1 MYYERNDVE
10 MTRGRFRLRGDTLE
24 IMPSYEDIAIR
35 VEFFGEDIER
45 IVEVD
50 TLTGELLADRD
61 TIDIYPAKHFVT
73 SKEKL
78 DLGVVEIEA
87 ELAARIAELI
97 ADGTAAQ
104 IVTLSALDD
113 IDDAI
118 LVPGMAG
125 AKDAE
130 LLYPYIIPAQV
141 YGILASLD
149 AGLTPDNPNVS
160 GTVNRV
166 VQGVRLHACEIA

>member
-1 MYYERNDVE
+1 
-10 MTRGRFRLRGDTLE
+10 
-24 IMPSYEDIAIR
+24 
-35 VEFFGEDIER
+35 
-45 IVEVD
+45 
-50 TLTGELLADRD
+50 
-61 TIDIYPAKHFVT
+61 
-73 SKEKL
+73 
-78 DLGVVEIEA
+78 
-87 ELAARIAELI
+87 
-97 ADGTAAQ
+97 
-104 IVTLSALDD
+104 
-113 IDDAI
+113 
-118 LVPGMAG
+118 MAG